1 MIKQWGN
8 ASKFKP
14 LKISAQGT
22 NEDDAL
28 GQSQPIGRYNVS
40 PSYAQQT
47 RVETQ
52 SNDTATSPRDSTKT
66 TTEVLP
72 RRLMTKHQ
80 SVFDGH

>member
-1 MIKQWGN
+1 MTKQPGN

-14 LKISAQGT
+14 LKIMAQGT

-28 GQSQPIGRYNVS
+28 GQSNLGRYNVP

-52 SNDTATSPRDSTKT
+52 SNDTATSPRDST
-66 TTEVLP
+66 EN
-72 RRLMTKHQ
+72 
-80 SVFDGH
+80 